1 MTLRSASEDADELSV
16 DQSAISLLQR
26 SSENEVQF
34 SANKRPYIK
43 RALDTITLLCLFSI
57 SFVVIYSTFQHQSK
71 QPELKART
79 FTCGNTTADAQQN
92 NCIYDPLAVSWVPR
106 QCLDSESLQE
116 YYDHGPWDYFQ
127 NKNKSGKIDPLDLG
141 FEMYYTTI
149 REHVEHCAIVWQR
162 LHRFTTGSHTNSVM
176 TSSLSESNLEHT
188 EHCSR
193 MLIKWVDNFNATK
206 LQELETRNNP
216 GFQTCSILER

>member
-1 MTLRSASEDADELSV
+1 MSLRSASEDADELSV

-26 SSENEVQF
+26 SSENESQF
-34 SANKRPYIK
+34 SSNKRPYK
-43 RALDTITLLCLFSI
+43 RRVLDNIGLFFLFSI
-57 SFVVIYSTFQHQSK
+57 SVVVIYSIFQYQVE
-71 QPELKART
+71 QPVLKSRT
-79 FTCGNTTADAQQN
+79 YTCGNTTANAQQN
-92 NCIYDPLAVSWVPR
+92 NCVYDPLAVSWVPR

-116 YYDHGPWDYFQ
+116 YHDHGPWEYFQ

-149 REHVEHCAIVWQR
+149 REHVIHCAIVWQR
-162 LHRFTTGSHTNSVM
+162 VHRFTTGSHKNLM
-176 TSSLSESNLEHT
+176 ITSSLDESNFEHT

-216 GFQTCSILER
+216 GFQTCSIQEI